1 MNNIIYFR
9 CAAGWFTIFK
19 GSILI
24 TDFKLEQQHKQ
35 KGMKFNNVYV

>member
-9 CAAGWFTIFK
+9 CAARWFTIFK

-35 KGMKFNNVYV
+35 KGMKFSNVYV